1 MAVTL
6 STNGRREEIEA
17 GQSLTAV
24 LEGKHVRPE
33 VSVVY
38 LNKARIERE
47 ALDTTVVGDGDTVE
61 IIIQLA
67 GGSHA

>member
-6 STNGRREEIEA
+6 STNGRKEEIEA
-17 GQSLTAV
+17 GQSLASV
-24 LEGKHVRPE
+24 LEAKRVRPE

-38 LNKARIERE
+38 LNRERIEHD
-47 ALDTTVVGDGDTVE
+47 ALASTQVTDGDLVE
-61 IIIQLA
+61 VIIQLA

>member
-6 STNGRREEIEA
+6 STNGRKEEIEA
-17 GQSLTAV
+17 GQSLAAV
-24 LEGKHVRPE
+24 LEGKRVRPE

-38 LNKARIERE
+38 LNKVRIERD
-47 ALDTTVVGDGDTVE
+47 ALATTEVADGDTVE

>member
-6 STNGRREEIEA
+6 STNGRKEEIEA
-17 GQSLTAV
+17 GQSLAEV
-24 LEGKHVRPE
+24 LEAKRVRPE

-38 LNKARIERE
+38 LNKARIERD
-47 ALDTTVVGDGDTVE
+47 ALATMQVADGDTVE